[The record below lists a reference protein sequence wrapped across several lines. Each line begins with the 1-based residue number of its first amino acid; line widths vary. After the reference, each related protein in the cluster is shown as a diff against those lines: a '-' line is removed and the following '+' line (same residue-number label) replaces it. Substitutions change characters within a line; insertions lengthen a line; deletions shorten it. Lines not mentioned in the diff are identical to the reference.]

1 MADLR
6 RLRGFSQRELA
17 SGMKRSESWVS
28 HVERDVQPIERLSV
42 LQALARAL
50 GVSVRTCAPT
60 LSPNRATRAPS
71 PTTSTACASI
81 SRCTPHLACSSPQ
94 PKRRSPSTNDEL
106 HEAVDNVWALAHES
120 QYVALSDALTEL
132 LPRLEHGVR
141 EDHGDERKRVHALR
155 PVPTRPRRRLSPGR
169 TRPTPPGLQPIEP
182 SVPLSCLEARSRRS
196 PAISGWPTRSF
207 GSGDST
213 RRSMSPPALLT
224 CSNAWPRLRSRPLR
238 RPPSTGR
245 CTSCRRH
252 QRSRERPLTSTPAP
266 GRGQANR

>member
-1 MADLR
+1 VTTPTLGERMADLR

-81 SRCTPHLACSSPQ
+81 SVHPALGVLFATAEAAEPGDY
-94 PKRRSPSTNDEL
+94 DEL
-106 HEAVDNVWALAHES
+106 HEAVDNGWALAHES

-141 EDHGDERKRVHALR
+141 EDQGDERKRVHALR

-169 TRPTPPGLQPIEP
+169 TRPTPPG
-182 SVPLSCLEARSRRS
+182 SRS
-196 PAISGWPTRSF
+196 GHQ
-207 GSGDST
+207 
-213 RRSMSPPALLT
+213 
-224 CSNAWPRLRSRPLR
+224 
-238 RPPSTGR
+238 
-245 CTSCRRH
+245 CR
-252 QRSRERPLTSTPAP
+252 
-266 GRGQANR
+266 